1 MKENA
6 MNNPGQ
12 YLKSFREKLNIGV
25 KAVYTKTGVGDSTIR
40 RIEEGTTKHP
50 PALQLKALAN
60 FYGIDLIEL
69 YKAYGYLDDKDLE
82 RKIVCF
88 DNSELLED
96 KAIASIQ
103 EIINLLT
110 RKRIPE

>member
-1 MKENA
+1 

-12 YLKSFREKLNIGV
+12 YLKSFREKLNLGV

-40 RIEEGTTKHP
+40 RIEEGFSKHP

-69 YKAYGYLDDKDLE
+69 YKAYGYLNEEDLE
-82 RKIVCF
+82 QKNVCF

-96 KAIASIQ
+96 EAIASIQ
-103 EIINLLT
+103 EIINILT
-110 RKRIPE
+110 RKVIKE